1 MTYIWILL
9 VVIILLLG
17 FLIYLNIK
25 DGSQSIDSKESLRDL
40 DKAVERQ
47 EATLFDLTKDIQ
59 SFQDPLNK
67 LCLLYT
73 SPSPRDRS
81 LSRMPS
87 SA

>member
-1 MTYIWILL
+1 MTYISILL

-25 DGSQSIDSKESLRDL
+25 DGSQNYDSEESLRDL

-59 SFQDPLNK
+59 SFQDPLKINSTDTYQEE
-67 LCLLYT
+67 L
-73 SPSPRDRS
+73 
-81 LSRMPS
+81 
-87 SA
+87 